1 MAYGPVTGL
10 PDGHLSTHEVERR
23 SALEECSSS
32 PGSWRRTFLIAALWV
47 TAALVLSGI
56 TEGAGTDPV
65 PATTPESSAT
75 SLPVSTE
82 TVPPPPAPEP
92 DAPRGGEVAGEEE
105 PVFTSA
111 VVGAILLLLSLSA
124 FFSACEVAFF
134 SLGPLRVRAMAAST
148 HFLDHQVARLM
159 GQPGELLT
167 SILMGN
173 SIVNVLLS
181 VVLAYPVETLFE
193 RYLPEAFA
201 YISAVFFCAALLV
214 FMGEIL
220 PKLLVVRNNEMFAR
234 MASLPLYLASA
245 LLQPLRH
252 AVIFFIGYLFRVT
265 RFSQVRPAPF
275 MTDEEFVSLLSEG
288 EATGAIERDERE
300 MIQGILKVNDVMV
313 RDILIPRPDIT
324 ALSADATAAEALE
337 LICQHEYSRIPVF
350 RENLD
355 QIAGILYAK
364 DLLSLADR
372 NDLSAPIQPLIRKVN
387 YVPETMTVLE
397 FMKSVQRLRTHLAIV
412 VDEFGGTEG
421 LITLHDA
428 LREVVGDIDA
438 QDKEE
443 DPLVK
448 ELEENLFEVDGS
460 YPLDE
465 LENITGV
472 PVVDEEHTTV
482 AGFLMEQSDK
492 VLEVG
497 DQIDHE
503 GVIYT
508 VEEMEGKRVSRLVV
522 QTPEPELTKE
532 ESQG

>member
-1 MAYGPVTGL
+1 MAYGSVTGQ
-10 PDGHLSTHEVERR
+10 PDGQSKSREAERR

-32 PGSWRRTFLIAALWV
+32 PYSWRKTFVIAVVWV
-47 TAALVLSGI
+47 TAAIVLSGI
-56 TEGAGTDPV
+56 REGA
-65 PATTPESSAT
+65 E
-75 SLPVSTE
+75 
-82 TVPPPPAPEP
+82 PPGSVAVLSGEVLS
-92 DAPRGGEVAGEEE
+92 GEVATGGAVE
-105 PVFTSA
+105 PEAIGAPEAAGGMAFNST
-111 VVGAILLLLSLSA
+111 VVAAIVVLLSLSA
-124 FFSACEVAFF
+124 FFSASEVAYF
-134 SLGPLRVRAMAAST
+134 SLGPLRVRAMSLST
-148 HFLDHQVARLM
+148 NFLDHQVARLM
-159 GQPGELLT
+159 KQPGELLT

-181 VVLAYPVETLFE
+181 VVLANPVETVFNTV
-193 RYLPEAFA
+193 LPEPWA
-201 YISAVFFCAALLV
+201 YIAAVFFCAALLV

-220 PKLLVVRNNEMFAR
+220 PKLLVVRNNEVFAR
-234 MASLPLYLASA
+234 TAALPLIVATS

-252 AVIFFIGYLFRVT
+252 AVIYFIGYLFRVT

-313 RDILIPRPDIT
+313 REILIPRPDII
-324 ALSADATAAEALE
+324 AMGADATVAEALD
-337 LICQHEYSRIPVF
+337 LICQHEYSRIPVY

-364 DLLSLADR
+364 DLLSFADQ
-372 NDLSAPIQPLIRKVN
+372 NDMCASIQPLIRKVN

-421 LITLHDA
+421 LVTLHDA

-438 QDKEE
+438 GDKEE
-443 DPLVK
+443 EPLVK
-448 ELEENLFEVDGS
+448 ELENNLYQVDGS

-465 LENITGV
+465 LESITGV

-508 VEEMEGKRVSRLVV
+508 VEEMEGKRVSRLMV
-522 QTPEPELTKE
+522 QTPEGELTQE
-532 ESQG
+532 EAKG